1 MKGILKEKNIFA
13 DGLYSIKVLIKF
25 WLIYVGF
32 PIALEI
38 KTLKPRVE
46 KLCVWWLG
54 SFRKPRGRRQQKKIV
69 KSTVCGKVRKISSEP
84 RDETVLVM

>member
-1 MKGILKEKNIFA
+1 MKGILKEEKIFA

-25 WLIYVGF
+25 SLMYVGF

-46 KLCVWWLG
+46 KLCV
-54 SFRKPRGRRQQKKIV
+54 
-69 KSTVCGKVRKISSEP
+69 
-84 RDETVLVM
+84 